1 MVKFSHSIFALPFAL
16 ASLFFACQGWPPL
29 KLLGLIILTMVFARN
44 TAMGFNRYIDAAI
57 DAENPRTAIRHIP
70 KGLLTK
76 NFVLVFVIVNALLFI
91 LTTSFF
97 NQLTLWLSPVAL
109 LIICF
114 YSLTKKWTHFTQLF
128 LGLSLGIAPIGA
140 WIAAKGTLEPFPLI
154 LGSAVLFWV
163 AGFDLIYATQ
173 DYEFDR
179 EKGLKSLVVRL
190 GIARALRLSRLFH
203 LVTISL
209 LITLG
214 LLYHLTYPYFT
225 TLSIITLFLAYE
237 QSLVKPHDLSRVNAA
252 FFNINGLIG
261 IFFLAGMIWEI
272 F

>member
-16 ASLFFACQGWPPL
+16 ASLFFATQGFPPL
-29 KLLGLIILTMVFARN
+29 RLFILIVLAMIFARN

-57 DAENPRTAIRHIP
+57 DAANPRTAIRHIP

-76 NFVLVFVIVNALLFI
+76 NFVLAFVIANALLFI
-91 LTTSFF
+91 LTASFF

-109 LIICF
+109 FIICF
-114 YSLTKKWTHFTQLF
+114 YSVTKRWTHYTQLF

-140 WIAAKGTLEPFPLI
+140 WIAAIGTLEPFPLL
-154 LGSAVLFWV
+154 LGAAVLFWV

-179 EKGLKSLVVRL
+179 EKELKSLVVKF
-190 GIARALRLSRLFH
+190 GISRALWLSRFFH
-203 LVTISL
+203 FLTIGL
-209 LITLG
+209 LMAIGFIYSLG
-214 LLYHLTYPYFT
+214 LPYFT
-225 TLSIITLFLAYE
+225 TLSVITIFLVYE

-252 FFNINGLIG
+252 FFTVNGFVGFL
-261 IFFLAGMIWEI
+261 FLAGITWEI